1 MNIPVSEENILANIE
16 EAEAILLKPGEHFD
30 EKSREFIC
38 CLESKDVIACPGS
51 GKTTALVAKLYILTK
66 FMPFEDGSGMCVL
79 THTNVA
85 IDLIK
90 EKLGKQGSI
99 LFEHPNFCG
108 TIQSFIDSYLAQP
121 MYVKKYGHRIS
132 TIDDDIAYSYIS
144 SKLRKW
150 NKTCHNTHF
159 LELVRDLRYDYIDS
173 KWVNKNGTPFTF
185 PQKFIGDDSKFVR
198 DEVMNK
204 KRSAIKKGILFYDE
218 AYTLGRLYLSVEPSL
233 SRAFCK
239 RFNYVFVDEAQDT
252 SAVPY
257 NIIIKIFSDS
267 VIQMIGDPN
276 QTIFSNSETADND
289 VEEGSW
295 SKEVYAKPHMKIHN
309 SKRLSPLVAS
319 AIKNIAEFPE
329 HNLQGYQSGYI
340 KPVLIF
346 YSHARI
352 LDVIPKFVELIGING
367 LCGISKNPHKA
378 VGRIVKKNSDANH
391 FTVPSYFPE
400 YYRTTKK
407 KMFFD
412 GLRQYLVK
420 PKHTEGVRQVKQVS
434 DLLINSLIRMLT
446 LAEIYDSSN
455 RSKPYTKTSLIEYLS
470 KWDQDKF
477 SSLLAMLSSWARRI
491 MSHACGLDC
500 PNKELQYPTC
510 VLNEIINY
518 VAEFFFPIFGA
529 DFSKIQSFID
539 CEVEEIQSGLHLDN
553 EYHGSID
560 GQDIRIEVGSVHAVK
575 GETHTSTLFLDT
587 FYRAYDSTRLVRF
600 FTTGG
605 RDPDRRNES
614 ICKALRVAYV
624 AMSRPTHL
632 LCVAFPLPEGQPILE
647 YWQSKPEQERLW
659 DMVEIQ

>member
-1 MNIPVSEENILANIE
+1 
-16 EAEAILLKPGEHFD
+16 
-30 EKSREFIC
+30 
-38 CLESKDVIACPGS
+38 LESKDVIACPGS

-66 FMPFEDGSGMCVL
+66 FMPFEDGSGICVL

-150 NKTCHNTHF
+150 NKTCHNTYF

-218 AYTLGRLYLSVEPSL
+218 AYTLGRLYLSVEPIL
-233 SRAFCK
+233 SSAFCK
-239 RFNYVFVDEAQDT
+239 RFKHVFVDEAQDT
-252 SAVPY
+252 S
-257 NIIIKIFSDS
+257 S
-267 VIQMIGDPN
+267 VQYGILKNLFPESIIQMIGDPN
-276 QTIFSNSETADND
+276 QTIFDNSETADND
-289 VEEGSW
+289 EESCSW
-295 SKEVYAKPHMKIHN
+295 TKEVSSKPHIRIHN
-309 SKRLSPLVAS
+309 SKRLSAQVALS
-319 AIKNIAEFPE
+319 IKNIAEFPE
-329 HNLQGYQSGYI
+329 QNLQGNQNVSI

-346 YSHARI
+346 YSQARI
-352 LDVIPKFVELIGING
+352 LEVIPKFAELISING
-367 LCGISKNPHKA
+367 LIGMSNYLHKA
-378 VGRIVKKNSDANH
+378 IGRIVKKNSYDNH
-391 FTVPSYFPE
+391 FRVPSYFPE

-420 PKHTEGVRQVKQVS
+420 PKHSEDLRQVKQVS

-455 RSKPYTKTSLIEYLS
+455 RRKPYTKTSLTEYLS
-470 KWDQDKF
+470 KWHQDKF
-477 SSLLAMLSSWARRI
+477 TGLLTKLSSWSRRI
-491 MSHACGLDC
+491 LSHACSLDC
-500 PNKELQYPTC
+500 QYKELQYPTC
-510 VLNEIINY
+510 VLNEIKTY
-518 VAEFFFPIFGA
+518 VEEIFFPIFGA
-529 DFSKIQSFID
+529 DFSKIQSFIE
-539 CEVEEIQSGLHLDN
+539 CEVEEIQRGQHLDN
-553 EYHGSID
+553 VYHCNIN
-560 GQDIRIEVGSVHAVK
+560 GQDIRIEVDSVHAVK

-587 FYRAYDSTRLVRF
+587 FYRAYDSTRLVRY
-600 FTTGG
+600 FTSGG
-605 RDPDRRNES
+605 RNTDRRNDS

-647 YWQSKPEQERLW
+647 YWQSKPELERLW
-659 DMVEIQ
+659 DIVEIQ